1 MKPRIIISGSESDA
15 DMYYATGILIPDDF
29 IYLET
34 DDRRVIYVSDL
45 EFSRALEE
53 SKVDEVFNTFSKPE
67 KYASVLSW
75 IVAENKIKE
84 ITVPENFPIKYAE
97 ALSKLGVRIKITE
110 GAFFEGRVVKQE
122 EEIAKIK
129 ATQKINE
136 KAMRAAIEVLKQSQI
151 RKDKKLVFS
160 GRIVTSEFLKEFI
173 EIEFV
178 RGGCKSE
185 DDIVSCGLD
194 TSQPHN
200 GGSGPI
206 FANQPI
212 IIDIYPK
219 STRTR
224 YFADMTR
231 TVIRGK
237 ASPDIKDIYDTV
249 LEGQKLAISDVRAG
263 MRISDLHGR
272 VNTYFESRGYKTVL
286 GSRSPEGFIH
296 NLGHGLGLEIHEE
309 PFLSPYNKGK
319 LKEGNVIT
327 IEPGLYYP
335 GIGGV
340 RIEDTV
346 LVGKDGCENLTKMPK
361 KLEI

>member
-1 MKPRIIISGSESDA
+1 MESRLIIANSESDA
-15 DMYYATGILIPDDF
+15 DMYYAAGMMIPDDF

-34 DDRRVIYVSDL
+34 DDRRMIYVSDL

-53 SKVDEVFNTFSKPE
+53 SKVGEVFNTFSKPAR
-67 KYASVLSW
+67 YPSVLSW
-75 IVAENKIKE
+75 IVKENNIKE
-84 ITVPENFPIKYAE
+84 VEVPENFPLRYAE
-97 ALSKLGVRIKITE
+97 VLRKLRVRVKVKR
-110 GAFFEGRVVKQE
+110 GAFFEGRIAKQE
-122 EEIAKIK
+122 DEIEYIRQ
-129 ATQKINE
+129 TQKTNE
-136 KAMRAAIEVLKQSQI
+136 KAMRAAIGVLKKSQI
-151 RKDKKLVFS
+151 RKDKKLSFS
-160 GRIVTSEFLKEFI
+160 GRILTSEFLKEFI

-185 DDIVSCGLD
+185 NDIVSCGLD

-200 GGSGPI
+200 GGSGPL

-219 STRTR
+219 SSHTR

-231 TVIRGK
+231 TVVRGK
-237 ASPDIKDIYDTV
+237 ASPEIRKIYDTV
-249 LEGQKLAISDVRAG
+249 LAGQKMAIKDTKAG
-263 MRISDLHGR
+263 TGISGLYKK
-272 VNTYFESRGYKTVL
+272 VNTYFESCGYKTVL

-309 PFLSPYNKGK
+309 PFLSPYSEGK
-319 LKEGNVIT
+319 LEAGNVIT

-340 RIEDTV
+340 RIEDIV
-346 LVGKDGCENLTKMPK
+346 LVKDGGCENLTKMPK
-361 KLEI
+361 NLEI